1 VETFATWKRD
11 TTKIA
16 RKKERKKERKKA
28 SEREKDRQ
36 TDRQAGTGRHRHR
49 QRVGVTLK
57 RGDEQHSLEAL
68 ATKVMV
74 MARVRM
80 HEGIVREAL
89 SQRGAGGL

>member
-1 VETFATWKRD
+1 MEIAAGSGNIRDVEEGHD
-11 TTKIA
+11 ENSE
-16 RKKERKKERKKA
+16 KERKKERKKA
-28 SEREKDRQ
+28 RERQ
-36 TDRQAGTGRHRHR
+36 TDRQTSRHRHR

-57 RGDEQHSLEAL
+57 RGDEQQSLEAL

>member
-1 VETFATWKRD
+1 M
-11 TTKIA
+11 
-16 RKKERKKERKKA
+16 
-28 SEREKDRQ
+28 
-36 TDRQAGTGRHRHR
+36 
-49 QRVGVTLK
+49 K